1 MAENPEIA
9 VDALG
14 ATPVLDAEG
23 RERTLGSAWA
33 DRPALLVFI
42 RHFG

>member
-1 MAENPEIA
+1 MDRTRRETARRLAAIEI
-9 VDALG
+9 
-14 ATPVLDAEG
+14 LDAEG
-23 RERTLGSAWA
+23 AAVTVGSAWA

>member
-1 MAENPEIA
+1 MKVTARNLAAIEI
-9 VDALG
+9 VDDQEH
-14 ATPVLDAEG
+14 PV
-23 RERTLGSAWA
+23 RIGSAWR

>member
-1 MAENPEIA
+1 MNEPASRLASIEILDDQGNP
-9 VDALG
+9 V
-14 ATPVLDAEG
+14 TV
-23 RERTLGSAWA
+23 GSAWR